1 MSAPAAD
8 VSTRLCTACG
18 LCCDGTLFQIVRVL
32 PEDSPA
38 RLLALGLKLRRK
50 KGAPYFE
57 QPCSAL
63 RDRCCTAYADRPTR
77 CRAFT
82 CRQLA
87 QVQAGLLAE
96 GDALSLIHSTHGLAQ
111 HLRGLLEAC
120 GQPDDGSALQD
131 QCERVLA
138 LRLDPALEPEAAAAR
153 QQVAQGLRELRRVLT
168 ESFLPADHPA
178 AGA

>member
-1 MSAPAAD
+1 MSAPDAD

-18 LCCDGTLFQIVRVL
+18 LCCDGTLFQIVRVM
-32 PEDSPA
+32 PEDNPA

-50 KGAPYFE
+50 NGAPYFE

-96 GDALSLIHSTHGLAQ
+96 GDALAMIHSTHGLVQ
-111 HLRGLLEAC
+111 HLG
-120 GQPDDGSALQD
+120 
-131 QCERVLA
+131 
-138 LRLDPALEPEAAAAR
+138 
-153 QQVAQGLRELRRVLT
+153 EL
-168 ESFLPADHPA
+168 
-178 AGA
+178 G